1 LKATPTAD
9 YLNKGSNISW
19 ADCLTQTPGVGIA
32 DYGDTDYLYA
42 GKAFVTPQF
51 DLAQMFLRFDVSDI
65 PASHEIVSATLRLY
79 LVEAPDTDFTLRVG
93 LCDATWGTLTDAD
106 WGATCTEYQEISSA
120 TRTTDGQGRAYIEV
134 ALTGALLAAVTES
147 ATTIDMLLRTTSEA
161 SEPTDKAWLKCYAP
175 AYSDEELRP
184 YLYVKTRSGKEQIF
198 EAMMTLLNTIK
209 EVDGYSTTPKTVGR
223 KYTLI
228 SSLSQ
233 PKFPAYYLI
242 PGDRNLEEGTMG
254 IDRWKWRLSVVA
266 GVYETADDD
275 KFHRLDG
282 MADDVE
288 RLVLNNMELTLPD
301 LVLEA
306 RVTSVQTGEL
316 FIIDDYRGVSLI
328 HIDVSLNKTMFET

>member
-1 LKATPTAD
+1 MRATPTAD
-9 YLNKGSNISW
+9 YLKRASSVSW
-19 ADCLTQTPGVGIA
+19 ANCKTITPLIGIT

-42 GKAFVTPQF
+42 GKSFVTPDYDQ
-51 DLAQMFLRFDVSDI
+51 AQAFLRFDTSDI

-79 LVEAPDTDFTLRVG
+79 LVEVPETEFTLRVG

-106 WGATCTEYQEISSA
+106 WDATCTEYIDVNTS

-147 ATTIDMLLRTTSEA
+147 ATTIDMMIQGTSQTSA
-161 SEPTDKAWLKCYAP
+161 PTDKEWLKCYAP
-175 AYSDEELRP
+175 AYSDTDLRP

-209 EVDGYSTTPKTVGR
+209 EVDGYSTTPNTVGR

-228 SSLSQ
+228 SNLSQ
-233 PKFPAYYLI
+233 SKFPVYYLI
-242 PGDRNLEEGTMG
+242 PGDRNIDDGTMG
-254 IDRWKWRLSVVA
+254 IDHWKWRLSVVA

-288 RLVLNNMELTLPD
+288 RLVLNNMTLTLPD

-328 HIDVSLNKTMFET
+328 HIDVSLIKTMFET